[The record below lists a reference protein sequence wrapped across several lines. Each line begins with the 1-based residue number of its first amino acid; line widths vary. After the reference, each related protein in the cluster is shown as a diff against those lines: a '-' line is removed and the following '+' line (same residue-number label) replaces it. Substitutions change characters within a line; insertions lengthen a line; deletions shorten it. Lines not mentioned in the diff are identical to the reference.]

1 MNTREILNFVDELEI
16 DNKIQLKDIPD
27 LDLYMDQVI
36 QLFEG
41 KLSSLKRD
49 TNDKVLTK
57 TMINNYAKAKLLMSI
72 KNKKYSKEHL
82 ILMSLIYDFKGILS
96 ISDIK
101 TILDPIVKKFEEG
114 EDYDLRGLYSQYLE
128 INKEDE
134 NEFKEFF
141 NKEVGKIK
149 GEDIS
154 YEEKFLLISSMIS
167 MSNMYR
173 RMSEKLIDELL
184 VEEIKN
190 EKSKW
195 FKEDVI

>member
-1 MNTREILNFVDELEI
+1 MNKEEILKFIDELEI

-41 KLSSLKRD
+41 KLSTLKRD
-49 TNDKVLTK
+49 ADDKVLTK
-57 TMINNYAKAKLLMSI
+57 TMINNYAKAKLLMSV

-96 ISDIK
+96 INDIK
-101 TILDPIVKKFEEG
+101 TILDPIVKKYEGGEE
-114 EDYDLRGLYSQYLE
+114 YNLRDLYTKYLQV
-128 INKEDE
+128 NKEDGE
-134 NEFKEFF
+134 KFTEFF
-141 NKEVGKIK
+141 NGEVNKIK
-149 GEDIS
+149 NEEIEYED
-154 YEEKFLLISSMIS
+154 KFLLIASMIS

-173 RMSEKLIDELL
+173 RMGEKLIDELL
-184 VEEIKN
+184 GEGKKN

>member
-1 MNTREILNFVDELEI
+1 MNKEEILKFIDELEI

-41 KLSSLKRD
+41 KLSTLKRD
-49 TNDKVLTK
+49 ADDKVLTK
-57 TMINNYAKAKLLMSI
+57 TMINNYAKAKLLMSV

-96 ISDIK
+96 INDIK
-101 TILDPIVKKFEEG
+101 TILDPIVKKYEGGEE
-114 EDYDLRGLYSQYLE
+114 YDLRDLYTKYLQV
-128 INKEDE
+128 NKEDGE
-134 NEFKEFF
+134 KFTEFF
-141 NKEVGKIK
+141 NGEVNKIK
-149 GEDIS
+149 NEEIEYED
-154 YEEKFLLISSMIS
+154 KFLLIASMIS

-173 RMSEKLIDELL
+173 RMGEKLIDELL
-184 VEEIKN
+184 GEGKKN